1 VSAKIKRREFITLVG
16 GAAVAWPLAAR
27 GQQTRAPRVGAL
39 VLGNP
44 NPEVFWR
51 TFREG
56 MRDLGYI
63 EGHSILFEFRS
74 AGGKANLLSDLAA
87 ELVGLKVDV
96 IVAFQTLA
104 ATAAKQAT
112 NDIPIVM
119 SPAGDPVGTGL
130 VASLARPGGNVT
142 GLAGIAA
149 ELSGKS
155 VELIRELLPSAR
167 RVAVLATANNPFTKP
182 FLEQCRLAGRTLGI
196 EIQTILIARAEELD
210 AAFATMIDGQADAVI
225 VQASLPQKPT
235 IDLALKHRLP
245 AVSPNDAFVAGGGL
259 LSYSANLKDLFRK
272 AAGYVDKILKGS
284 KPADLPVEQ
293 PTKFELTINLKTA
306 KAIGL
311 EIPPTLLARADE
323 VIE

>member
-1 VSAKIKRREFITLVG
+1 MAIHIRRREFIFTLG
-16 GAAVAWPLAAR
+16 GAAVAWPLEAR
-27 GQQTRAPRVGAL
+27 AQQTRPPRIGAL

-44 NPEVFWR
+44 DPEAFWR

-63 EGHSILFEFRS
+63 EGQSILFEFRS
-74 AGGKANLLSDLAA
+74 AGGKANLLPDLAA
-87 ELVGLKVDV
+87 ELVRLKVDV
-96 IVAFQTLA
+96 IVAFQTPA
-104 ATAAKQAT
+104 VTAAKQAT

-149 ELSGKS
+149 ELSGKN
-155 VELIRELLPSAR
+155 VELIRELLPSAH
-167 RVAVLATANNPFTKP
+167 RVAVLASANNPFTKP
-182 FLEQCRLAGRTLGI
+182 FLEQSRLAGRTLGI
-196 EIQTILIARAEELD
+196 EIQTILIAGGKELD
-210 AAFATMIDGQADAVI
+210 AAFATMIDGQVDAVI
-225 VQASLPQKPT
+225 VQASLPHKPT

-245 AVSPNDAFVAGGGL
+245 AVSPNDAFVEEGGL
-259 LSYSANLKDLFRK
+259 LSYSANLSDLFRK
-272 AAGYVDKILKGS
+272 AAGYVDKILKGN

-293 PTKFELTINLKTA
+293 PTKYKLAVNLKTA
-306 KAIGL
+306 KSLGL